1 MGLTPWEE
9 DPREGPAAEQISALF
24 DREEEHRTAPF
35 GPALDLGCGTGIWS
49 VRLAERG
56 WRVTGVDVVPRAIE
70 KARARAAAARVE
82 AHFEEADVT
91 ALRRAGIARGFR
103 FILDFECFNHLS
115 AAQREDV
122 GREVSAVA
130 APGATLLMLVWAP
143 GRRWLLPRGA
153 DRTDIQAA
161 FPGWTIIDEDSY
173 AAASTLPWWLRRVE
187 LRFYRLWHGGGPTE
201 PSR

>member
-1 MGLTPWEE
+1 MGVLGWLSAQEAELIRRGVLLSFYYECLYRLGLTPWEE

-70 KARARAAAARVE
+70 KARARAAAAGVE

-130 APGATLLMLVWAP
+130 APGATLLMLVWAAEP
-143 GRRWLLPRGA
+143 EEASVGR
-153 DRTDIQAA
+153 
-161 FPGWTIIDEDSY
+161 
-173 AAASTLPWWLRRVE
+173 
-187 LRFYRLWHGGGPTE
+187 TE
-201 PSR
+201 VR